1 MNPLASKY
9 ILVSNDLAARIQ
21 SGMYPAGSRMPAES
35 QLIREYGVSR
45 DTLRKALAVL
55 EQEGYIQKAR
65 GREALVLDREK
76 VVFPVSG
83 LTSFQELAEAEG
95 YHTRTEVVLLESVRG
110 SRELMKALDLTRDEE
125 AWRLYRVREIEGER
139 VILDKDFLSRKYVP
153 RLQEENCTGSLYKY
167 LEEELGLKIGCAQ
180 KEITA
185 CRPSE
190 EDRRYLDL
198 GKNDIVIAVRSY
210 VYLENGALF
219 QHTES
224 RHRWDR
230 FRFVDFARRVRV

>member
-1 MNPLASKY
+1 MASKH
-9 ILVSNDLAARIQ
+9 ILVSNDLATRIQ
-21 SGMYPAGSRMPAES
+21 SGMYPAGSRMPSES
-35 QLIREYGVSR
+35 QLIQEYGVSR

-95 YHTRTEVVLLESVRG
+95 YHTRTRVVVLESVRG
-110 SRELMKALDLTRDEE
+110 NRELMKALDITRDEE
-125 AWRLYRVREIEGER
+125 AWRLYRVREI
-139 VILDKDFLSRKYVP
+139 LSRKYVP
-153 RLQEENCTGSLYKY
+153 RLREENCTGSLYRY
-167 LEEELGLKIGCAQ
+167 LEGELGLKIGCAQ

-185 CRPSE
+185 CRPTE
-190 EDRRYLDL
+190 EDRRYLDV
-198 GKNDIVIAVRSY
+198 GKNDIVIVVRSY
-210 VYLENGALF
+210 VYLESGALF

>member
-45 DTLRKALAVL
+45 DTLRKALSVL

-210 VYLENGALF
+210 VYLESGALF

>member
-1 MNPLASKY
+1 MASKY
-9 ILVSNDLAARIQ
+9 VLVYNDITTRIQ
-21 SGMYPAGSRMPAES
+21 SGMYPAGSRLPAENL
-35 QLIREYGVSR
+35 LIREYGVSR
-45 DTLRKALAVL
+45 DTLRKALAML
-55 EQEGYIQKAR
+55 EQDGYLQKAR
-65 GREALVLDREK
+65 GREALVLDRDK

-83 LTSFQELAEAEG
+83 LTSFQELAVAEG
-95 YHTRTEVVLLESVRG
+95 YQTKTHVVLLESVRG
-110 SRELMKALDLTRDEE
+110 CRELMKALDLSREDE

-139 VILDKDFLSRKYVP
+139 VILDKDFLNRRYVP
-153 RLQEENCTGSLYKY
+153 ELTEADCADSLYRY
-167 LEEELGLKIGCAQ
+167 LEKDLGLKIGCAQ

-198 GKNDIVIAVRSY
+198 GKNDIMIVVSSY
-210 VYLENGALF
+210 VYLESGALF

-230 FRFVDFARRVRV
+230 FRFVDFARRSRM

>member
-167 LEEELGLKIGCAQ
+167 LEEELGL
-180 KEITA
+180 
-185 CRPSE
+185 
-190 EDRRYLDL
+190 
-198 GKNDIVIAVRSY
+198 
-210 VYLENGALF
+210 
-219 QHTES
+219 
-224 RHRWDR
+224 
-230 FRFVDFARRVRV
+230 

>member
-1 MNPLASKY
+1 M
-9 ILVSNDLAARIQ
+9 
-21 SGMYPAGSRMPAES
+21 
-35 QLIREYGVSR
+35 
-45 DTLRKALAVL
+45 
-55 EQEGYIQKAR
+55 
-65 GREALVLDREK
+65 
-76 VVFPVSG
+76 
-83 LTSFQELAEAEG
+83 
-95 YHTRTEVVLLESVRG
+95 
-110 SRELMKALDLTRDEE
+110 
-125 AWRLYRVREIEGER
+125 
-139 VILDKDFLSRKYVP
+139 ILDKDFLSRKYVP

-210 VYLENGALF
+210 VYLESGALF

>member
-95 YHTRTEVVLLESVRG
+95 YHTRCV
-110 SRELMKALDLTRDEE
+110 
-125 AWRLYRVREIEGER
+125 
-139 VILDKDFLSRKYVP
+139 
-153 RLQEENCTGSLYKY
+153 
-167 LEEELGLKIGCAQ
+167 
-180 KEITA
+180 
-185 CRPSE
+185 
-190 EDRRYLDL
+190 
-198 GKNDIVIAVRSY
+198 
-210 VYLENGALF
+210 
-219 QHTES
+219 
-224 RHRWDR
+224 
-230 FRFVDFARRVRV
+230 